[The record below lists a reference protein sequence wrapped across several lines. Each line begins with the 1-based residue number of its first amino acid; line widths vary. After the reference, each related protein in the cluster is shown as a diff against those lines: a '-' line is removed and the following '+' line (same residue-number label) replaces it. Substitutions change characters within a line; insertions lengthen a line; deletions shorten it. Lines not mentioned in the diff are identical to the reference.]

1 MTAVGS
7 RCSGILTNNTTRTAK
22 KELRVETRDGNNE
35 GREKRGGKEGMETT
49 KEEQRQEHRDKE
61 GIGTTKEEQREEHRD
76 KEGMGTTKEEQREGH
91 RDKEGMGT
99 TKEEQREGHRDKEG
113 MGTTKEE
120 QREGHRDKE
129 GIGNNDGRDES
140 RNKGWGQRRKT
151 RERDEESGNKEVM
164 ETTKDKLVQAFNS

>member
-7 RCSGILTNNTTRTAK
+7 RCSGILTYNTTRTAK

-35 GREKRGGKEGMETT
+35 GREKSGSKEGMGTT

-113 MGTTKEE
+113 N
-120 QREGHRDKE
+120 
-129 GIGNNDGRDES
+129 GNNDGREES
-140 RNKGWGQRRKT
+140 RNKEWGQRRKT
-151 RERDEESGNKEVM
+151 RERDEESGNKDVM
-164 ETTKDKLVQAFNS
+164 ETTKDKLVQAFKS